1 MAQNEEHAQKDEE
14 QDGAKAQEGEQA
26 VGEQEE
32 VRQAEEDDD
41 EDPEEVVADGVG
53 AAEAPLEDPA
63 SSTEPVNQS
72 TDAA

>member
-1 MAQNEEHAQKDEE
+1 M
-14 QDGAKAQEGEQA
+14 
-26 VGEQEE
+26 GEQEE

-41 EDPEEVVADGVG
+41 EDPEVVADGWCSR
-53 AAEAPLEDPA
+53 APLEDPA